1 MKIKVSDYIA
11 DYIVEKGIDTMF
23 TITGGGAMH
32 LNDSFGHKKGLKC
45 YYNHH
50 EQACSTAAEG
60 YYRVNGKMAAVCVT
74 TGPGGTNAITGVM
87 SAYLD
92 SIPMIIIS
100 GQVKTT
106 NTVKYT
112 GLNLRQFGDQEFDIV
127 RMIKYVTKYAIT
139 IDNPLEIKYH
149 LQKAFECSKNG
160 RPGPVWLDIPLD
172 IQSATIETDDLIEY
186 KENLETN
193 IIKDNQLEIIKEK
206 IKTAERPII
215 YVGSSVRLSGNI
227 EIFNKLIEK
236 LNIPVVVA
244 CNSIDSI
251 PTSHRLYAGIG
262 GSNGNRAG
270 NFAVQNSDLII
281 SLGCRLSLRQ
291 VGFNYE
297 TWAREAFVVMNDI
310 DEEEMNKPSVHVDL
324 KIKSDVGFFMKK
336 LLELDIKFQKK
347 DWIDKCQYWIKKYP
361 VVTDKMQ
368 QGKEIN
374 VYNFIKVLTENFQEN
389 SVMVV
394 GNGSACVAGSQA
406 SIVKKEFK
414 YIMNSGSAQMG
425 YDLPAAIG
433 ACVGNNLNEIICVTG
448 DGSIQMNIQEL
459 QTIVT
464 NNLKIKI
471 FIINNDGYH
480 SIRQTQNNF
489 FSGNIVGI
497 GPESNDLSFPNMKKI
512 ANAYGIKYYS
522 INNNNNKM
530 YEKIKEVLN
539 QQAPLICEVFVS
551 KKQNFEPKP
560 SSRKLEDGT
569 MVSSPLEDLYPFLDR
584 EELKEN
590 MFIKLVDE

>member
-1 MKIKVSDYIA
+1 MKIKVADYIA
-11 DYIVEKGIDTMF
+11 KYLVENKIDTMF

-32 LNDSFGHKKGLKC
+32 LNNAFGHQRGLKC

-60 YYRVNGKMAAVCVT
+60 YFRVNNKMAAVCVT

-92 SIPMIIIS
+92 SIPMIVIS
-100 GQVKTT
+100 GQVKIT

-127 RMIKYVTKYAIT
+127 RMIKYITKYSVT
-139 IDNPLEIKYH
+139 IDNPLMIKYH
-149 LQKAFECSKNG
+149 LDKALKESKSG
-160 RPGPVWLDIPLD
+160 RPGPVWIDVPLD
-172 IQSATIETDDLIEY
+172 IQAATIETNNLIKNEEKNQY
-186 KENLETN
+186 ENDITEE
-193 IIKDNQLEIIKEK
+193 KMKIIKEK
-206 IKTAERPII
+206 IKNAKRPII
-215 YVGSSVRLSGNI
+215 YAGSSVRLSGNI
-227 EIFNKLIEK
+227 ELFNKLIEK

-251 PTSHRLYAGIG
+251 PTNHRLYAGIG
-262 GSNGNRAG
+262 GCNGNRGG

-291 VGFNYE
+291 VGFNYQ
-297 TWAREAFVVMNDI
+297 TWARDAFVVMNDI
-310 DEEEMNKPSVHVDL
+310 DEEELKKPSVHVDL
-324 KIKSDVGFFMKK
+324 KIKSDVGYFMKE
-336 LLELDIKFQKK
+336 LLELNIKSQREE
-347 DWIDKCQYWIKKYP
+347 WIEKCQYWIKKYP
-361 VVTDKMQ
+361 VVTEKMQ

-374 VYNFIKVLTENFQEN
+374 VYNFMKILTENLPEN

-406 SIVKKEFK
+406 SVVKKGFK

-425 YDLPAAIG
+425 YDIPAALG
-433 ACVGNNLNEIICVTG
+433 ACIGNNLNEIICVTG

-464 NNLKIKI
+464 NNLKTKI

-489 FSGNIVGI
+489 FNGNVVGI
-497 GPESNDLSFPNMKKI
+497 GPESNDLSFPNMKRI
-512 ANAYGIKYYS
+512 SSAYGIKYYS
-522 INNNNNKM
+522 IKNNNKM
-530 YEKIKEVLN
+530 NEDIKKVLN
-539 QQAPLICEVFVS
+539 EQAPLICEVFVS
-551 KKQNFEPKP
+551 KNQNFEPKP

>member
-11 DYIVEKGIDTMF
+11 NYIVEKGIDTMF

-92 SIPMIIIS
+92 SIPMIVIS

-106 NTVKYT
+106 NTVKFT

-127 RMIKYVTKYAIT
+127 RMIKYITKYSIT
-139 IDNPLEIKYH
+139 VDNPLEIKYH
-149 LQKAFECSKNG
+149 LKKAFECSKNG

-172 IQSATIETDDLIEY
+172 IQSATIETNELIDYE
-186 KENLETN
+186 ENNKIENNVTEEQ
-193 IIKDNQLEIIKEK
+193 IKIIKEK
-206 IKTAERPII
+206 IQNAKRPII
-215 YVGSSVRLSGNI
+215 YVGSSARLSGNLDL
-227 EIFNKLIEK
+227 FNQLIEK

-251 PTSHRLYAGIG
+251 PTNHRLYAGIG
-262 GSNGNRAG
+262 GCNGNRAG
-270 NFAVQNSDLII
+270 NFAVQNSDFIL

-297 TWAREAFVVMNDI
+297 TWAREAYVVMNDI
-310 DEEEMNKPSVHVDL
+310 DEEEMNKPSLHVDL
-324 KIKSDVGFFMKK
+324 KIKSDVGYFMKK
-336 LLELDIKFQKK
+336 LLEIDIKSKK
-347 DWIDKCQYWIKKYP
+347 EEWIEQCQYWIEKYP
-361 VVTDKMQ
+361 VVTNKMQ
-368 QGKEIN
+368 EGREIN
-374 VYNFIKVLTENFQEN
+374 VYNFIKILTENLSEN

-406 SIVKKEFK
+406 SIVKKGFK

-433 ACVGNNLNEIICVTG
+433 ACIGNKQNEIICVTG

-464 NNLKIKI
+464 NKLQTKI

-489 FSGNIVGI
+489 FNGNVVGI
-497 GPESNDLSFPNMKKI
+497 GPESCDLSFPNMKKI

-522 INNNNNKM
+522 IKNNNIIEEEIKKILK
-530 YEKIKEVLN
+530 EK
-539 QQAPLICEVFVS
+539 APLICEVFVS
-551 KKQNFEPKP
+551 KTQYFEPKP

-584 EELKEN
+584 NELKEN